1 MIKYKLHSKM
11 SRAEGKMVL
20 KLMQE
25 IIDKYGYVTVAD
37 LDDLIDMPST
47 YVHNRSGWQS
57 LKGAR
62 VTLLRKNRSYML
74 ILPYSEYIDEM

>member
-1 MIKYKLHSKM
+1 MVKHRLHSKM

-20 KLMQE
+20 KLMQQM
-25 IIDKYGYVTVAD
+25 IDDYGYVTVAD
-37 LDDLIDMPST
+37 LNDLIDIPST
-47 YVHNRSGWQS
+47 YIHSRSGWQS

-74 ILPYSEYIDEM
+74 ILPYSERIDEM